1 MALVIYSKL
10 KELQIQEKE
19 IYEFG
24 NWLRSFAN
32 ESAWEN
38 DDEYDD
44 SYNEDAETPVNGD
57 GEVME
62 YPWDD
67 FAYVVIPDSN
77 DEVGDALD
85 VARMLGVTS
94 RFDVHDMGRVFFV
107 VR

>member
-44 SYNEDAETPVNGD
+44 SYEEDTEIPINND
-57 GEVME
+57 GETME

-67 FAYVVIPDSN
+67 FAYIVVPDSN
-77 DEVGDALD
+77 DEIQDALD
-85 VARMLGVTS
+85 VSRMLGVTS

>member
-10 KELQIQEKE
+10 KELQIHEKE

-44 SYNEDAETPVNGD
+44 SSEENTETPVNNE

-62 YPWDD
+62 YPWED
-67 FAYVVIPDSN
+67 FSYIVIPDSI
-77 DEVGDALD
+77 DEIEDALD
-85 VARMLGVTS
+85 VSRMLGVAS
-94 RFDVHDMGRVFFV
+94 RFDVLDMGRVFFV

>member
-44 SYNEDAETPVNGD
+44 SDEENAEIPTNND
-57 GEVME
+57 GEIME
-62 YPWDD
+62 YPWED
-67 FAYVVIPDSN
+67 FSYIVIPDSI
-77 DEVGDALD
+77 DEIEDALD
-85 VARMLGVTS
+85 VSRMLGVS
-94 RFDVHDMGRVFFV
+94 LRFDVHDMGRVFFV